1 MSNTLT
7 ITMLNQCTL
16 NMLNMYDGIQQKRI
30 ILRDTEMTKFS
41 CKTFQSAPDAVHHQ
55 GVFYLTV
62 DNDSLA
68 VLYHGST
75 IRSLNRHR
83 NFPLLREPC
92 DQTVL
97 QGQLR
102 LSRGKTSH
110 TYLNKCKGITL
121 TATPEPLSI
130 SISN

>member
-1 MSNTLT
+1 
-7 ITMLNQCTL
+7 MLNQCTL
-16 NMLNMYDGIQQKRI
+16 NMLNLYDRIQQKRI
-30 ILRDTEMTKFS
+30 ILKDTEITKFS
-41 CKTFQSAPDAVHHQ
+41 LKTFQSAPDAVHHT
-55 GVFYLTV
+55 GVIYLTV

-92 DQTVL
+92 NQTVL
-97 QGQLR
+97 QGQLW
-102 LSRGKTSH
+102 LSRGKIGH
-110 TYLNKCKGITL
+110 TFLNKCKGITL
-121 TATPEPLSI
+121 MATPEPLSI